1 VQALAIGD
9 CAFSVQYH
17 VELTPTTVTEWGA
30 IPEYK
35 AALESSLGDGALD
48 RLVAETDAHMA
59 AFNRDARQL
68 YDNFM
73 KTLA

>member
-1 VQALAIGD
+1 MIEQVK
-9 CAFSVQYH
+9 
-17 VELTPTTVTEWGA
+17 EL
-30 IPEYK
+30 
-35 AALESSLGDGALD
+35 SSLHESGILTDDEFVAANH

-73 KTLA
+73 KTLS